1 MKLHSLVRSKGLTD
15 KLNRRWRG
23 NASGRGNFSGR
34 GCNGQKSRSGH
45 SMKPFF
51 EWGQTSVVMRMP
63 KHRGFK
69 RYYKLL
75 TPVQTVNLDAIQKD
89 EKITE
94 VVSKEVLLQLGYIRS
109 ADVAVKILW
118 TWDLQ
123 KALSFEGIEHFS
135 ATAKT
140 KIEKAGW
147 SIK

>member
-94 VVSKEVLLQLGYIRS
+94 VVSKEVLLHNYLIYRLFIVVFCDDIQTFANCFFSENCIS
-109 ADVAVKILW
+109 VFIVHKILVPY
-118 TWDLQ
+118 
-123 KALSFEGIEHFS
+123 SYYS
-135 ATAKT
+135 
-140 KIEKAGW
+140 
-147 SIK
+147 